1 MSLVRRLEFGAVLA
15 ARAATTVLIAS
26 SSRTCSHS
34 LTTVQPARI
43 SAASLIRSRSTFLT
57 SFGPQ
62 YHSFAR
68 GLDPCSG
75 QACQKQP
82 STKTATFRAVNAM
95 SGRTRRP
102 LSRSSR

>member
-1 MSLVRRLEFGAVLA
+1 MPVAVRAV
-15 ARAATTVLIAS
+15 TTVVTAS
-26 SSRTCSHS
+26 SIGTCSQS
-34 LTTVQPARI
+34 RTTVQPARI
-43 SAASLIRSRSTFLT
+43 SAASFTRSRSTFLI

-62 YHSFAR
+62 YHSLAL

>member
-1 MSLVRRLEFGAVLA
+1 MGLVAPAGPVTPLA
-15 ARAATTVLIAS
+15 ASAVTTVVTAS
-26 SSRTCSHS
+26 SSGTCSQS

-43 SAASLIRSRSTFLT
+43 SAASFTRSRSTFLI

-62 YHSFAR
+62 YHSFAL

-82 STKTATFRAVNAM
+82 STKTATFRAVNAI

-102 LSRSSR
+102 LPRSSR